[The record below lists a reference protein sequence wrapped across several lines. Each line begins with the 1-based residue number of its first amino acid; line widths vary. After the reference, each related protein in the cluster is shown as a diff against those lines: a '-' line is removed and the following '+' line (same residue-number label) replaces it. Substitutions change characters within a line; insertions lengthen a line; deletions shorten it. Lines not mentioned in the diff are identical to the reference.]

1 MTGGGRV
8 PSGRLWRFAVVAAS
22 AALTAWLANETI
34 NARYRRDIAR
44 IVFNDN
50 LELLEQVRRHAGA
63 EHDSLEALLPADR
76 GPHPLAAIV
85 ISVSDNRLWYRIGD
99 SVVFDE
105 RVATGSGRTLVKG
118 PGGSRWK
125 FDTPRGRLQVIDKDT
140 NPDWVPPDW
149 HFVEEAAK
157 RRLRLTRLSRGQT
170 IDAGDGTTIT
180 VVGNDVVR
188 RLPDGRVVPFT
199 VSSGREIVVN
209 GQMIVPPFG
218 TNQRRYRGVLG
229 THRLIL
235 GDGYAI
241 HGTNV
246 PSSIGRSVSHG
257 CVRLL
262 NENIARLYEMVAVGT
277 PVYIY

>member
-1 MTGGGRV
+1 MSGVAGGR
-8 PSGRLWRFAVVAAS
+8 RLARLAPVFLATAI
-22 AALTAWLANETI
+22 TAWLAFETVQ
-34 NARYRRDIAR
+34 ARFRRDVAR

-63 EHDSLEALLPADR
+63 EHDSLEALLTLHPA
-76 GPHPLAAIV
+76 PHPAAAIV
-85 ISVSDNRLWYRIGD
+85 ISVNDNRLWYRLGD
-99 SVVFDE
+99 SVAFE
-105 RVATGSGRTLVKG
+105 ARVATGSGKTLVRG

-125 FDTPRGRLQVIDKDT
+125 FDTPRGRLTVIGKDA

-149 HFVEEAAK
+149 HYVEEAA
-157 RRLRLTRLSRGQT
+157 RRGLRLTRLVRGRS

-180 VVGNDVVR
+180 VAGNDVVR
-188 RLPDGRVVPFT
+188 RFGNGRTVPFT
-199 VSSGREIVVN
+199 VSSGKEIVVA
-209 GQMIVPPFG
+209 GQMIIPPFG

-257 CVRLL
+257 CVRLR
-262 NENIARLYEMVAVGT
+262 NEDIARLWEMVAVGT